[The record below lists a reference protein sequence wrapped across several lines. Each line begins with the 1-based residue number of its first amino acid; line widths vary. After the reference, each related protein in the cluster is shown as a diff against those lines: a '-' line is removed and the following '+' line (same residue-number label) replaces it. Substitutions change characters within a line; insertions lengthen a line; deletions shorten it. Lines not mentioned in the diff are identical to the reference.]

1 MLIIKGVNLYPSA
14 LKGLVGELEPRTT
27 GALRIILAKPGP
39 LVKPPLKVRI
49 EYGIKDISA
58 EDKHILK
65 TELTELIKER
75 LRVNP
80 DIELVPAF
88 SLPRES
94 GKTSLIEIKSNA

>member
-1 MLIIKGVNLYPSA
+1 
-14 LKGLVGELEPRTT
+14 
-27 GALRIILAKPGP
+27 
-39 LVKPPLKVRI
+39 VKPPLKVRI

-65 TELTELIKER
+65 TELSELIKDR

-80 DIELVPAF
+80 DIELVSPF

-94 GKTSLIEIKSNA
+94 GKTSLIEIKK